1 MNNTE
6 KFFVECVKAGI
17 QKDIVTEVPQGIDYK
32 DLYNLCVS
40 HSVEVIVFY
49 AIQNIK
55 DLLSQVFYSALKK
68 VVERQVIKD
77 VQIGADCD
85 TVVNAFEKNGVKFMP
100 LKGYHLKKLYPKTE
114 MRYTSDCDILI
125 EKKEIKKVRDVVKG
139 LGLKT
144 ERYDEH
150 HDIVYFEKTKSV
162 FELHKMLF
170 VGKLGKYFGTGFE
183 RANAKEGYTYYYEL
197 SPEDFYMT
205 FIAHSAY
212 HFAEGGGVGIR
223 HLTDIYIYRQN
234 YKLDEDYL
242 EREFEKCGLREFQ
255 VQFEKLERY
264 FFEDSKAD
272 DFILKLADYV
282 LSSTVLG
289 NEEKKDAS
297 DISSHGTKGKT
308 IFRIIFPSVEDMK
321 FLYPV
326 LKKVIIFLP
335 IFYIVRWFRVIFKTP
350 ERLSRMK
357 RTQSVTDEEVKQV
370 REIRNGLGINNLNK

>member
-144 ERYDEH
+144 E
-150 HDIVYFEKTKSV
+150 
-162 FELHKMLF
+162 
-170 VGKLGKYFGTGFE
+170 
-183 RANAKEGYTYYYEL
+183 
-197 SPEDFYMT
+197 
-205 FIAHSAY
+205 
-212 HFAEGGGVGIR
+212 
-223 HLTDIYIYRQN
+223 
-234 YKLDEDYL
+234 
-242 EREFEKCGLREFQ
+242 
-255 VQFEKLERY
+255 
-264 FFEDSKAD
+264 
-272 DFILKLADYV
+272 
-282 LSSTVLG
+282 
-289 NEEKKDAS
+289 
-297 DISSHGTKGKT
+297 
-308 IFRIIFPSVEDMK
+308 
-321 FLYPV
+321 
-326 LKKVIIFLP
+326 
-335 IFYIVRWFRVIFKTP
+335 
-350 ERLSRMK
+350 
-357 RTQSVTDEEVKQV
+357 
-370 REIRNGLGINNLNK
+370 